1 MVDCFHYIIHTNTL
15 SFNTD
20 GVGLEDVTGLV
31 MSKTASLYVICYMEL
46 LFRRSDKA
54 YGISIV
60 LVAICAWKD
69 FVFIEVHIIRPIIV
83 VGS

>member
-1 MVDCFHYIIHTNTL
+1 MTSDLRL
-15 SFNTD
+15 SRGYTD
-20 GVGLEDVTGLV
+20 ISQPLQNGI
-31 MSKTASLYVICYMEL
+31 SNICYMEL

-69 FVFIEVHIIRPIIV
+69 FVFIEVHIIRINIV